1 MKEKEVREKE
11 VKEKKI
17 KEKKVKDKKV
27 KDKKVKKGGF
37 KFDFNKML
45 LMFALIPLVCSV
57 VIISIILSS
66 TSAKE
71 VKQVTFNSM
80 LSLVDDTGLGMDNY
94 FEEGNTTLKSFIAA
108 PIVTEFLKNPGDATL
123 AEEAQKYT
131 VDFFNSLD
139 GWEGIYIADWNS
151 KVLTHPAPPVIGKV
165 MREGDRLTELQNAM
179 LNADDV
185 YNVGIIT
192 SPASG
197 ELIISMYVPV
207 YDGTTPIGYVGAGT
221 FVKDTAMKYSD
232 VSKLG
237 LSTAYTYLVDKNG
250 IMISH
255 PNEEK
260 IGNPVENAVVTDLV
274 AKMQAGEHP
283 EAACVEYEYKGA
295 MKYAAYYV
303 GVNENYIA
311 VLTADEADVLAN
323 VSALR
328 NVVIAVAI
336 VLILIFTVVALV
348 FARVVVKPLKAVV
361 KAMKDTADG
370 NLNVDT
376 NIRSIT
382 AETNELIDSA
392 KTLQGVLQKILGET
406 KEISEGL
413 NVGAQTV
420 TNLSNTGLD
429 RTAQIANAMEELAD
443 GATTMAESVQ
453 SINEK
458 ILIMGSAIEDITGNA
473 DELTVSS
480 NKIKV
485 ANSDAANYIGKVS
498 DSSEKSVTAVQDI
511 SKQISETNEAI
522 DRIKSA
528 SDMIA
533 EIASQTNLLA
543 LNASIEAARA
553 GEAGR
558 GFAVVATEIKNLSE
572 QSNASAE
579 DIQSIVREIVEKSER
594 SVALSD
600 EVAAI
605 ITEEQ
610 KFISETQNK
619 FEVLNREIEVS
630 LGQISNIGSKVD
642 TLNASKETIV
652 SAVSDLS
659 AISEENA
666 ASNEEVSASVHE
678 ITGAVEDIA
687 TNAEETMNQAE
698 QLQKTINYF
707 N

>member
-1 MKEKEVREKE
+1 MKEKKEKE
-11 VKEKKI
+11 LKPK
-17 KEKKVKDKKV
+17 
-27 KDKKVKKGGF
+27 KKGV

-57 VIISIILSS
+57 IAISVILSGAS
-66 TSAKE
+66 QKE
-71 VKQVTFNSM
+71 VKQLTFNSM
-80 LSLVDDTGLGMDNY
+80 LSLIDDTGIGMDNY
-94 FEEGNTTLKSFIAA
+94 FKEGNTTLKSFVTS
-108 PIVTEFLKNPGDATL
+108 PIVIEFLKNPNDAEL
-123 AEEAQKYT
+123 AKKAQDYT
-131 VDFFNSLD
+131 VDFYNSLD

-179 LNADDV
+179 LGSDGV

-197 ELIISMYVPV
+197 ELIISMYAPV
-207 YDGTTPIGYVGAGT
+207 FDGDTPIGYVGAGT
-221 FVKDTAMKYSD
+221 FVKDEATKYSD

-237 LSTAYTYLVDKNG
+237 LNTAYTYMVDKDG

-255 PNEEK
+255 PNAEK
-260 IGNPVENAVVTDLV
+260 IGNPVENAVVTELV

-283 EAACVEYEYKGA
+283 EATCVEYEYKGT

-311 VLTADEADVLAN
+311 VLTADEKDVLAN
-323 VSALR
+323 VNLIRWIS
-328 NVVIAVAI
+328 IAVALASI
-336 VLILIFTVVALV
+336 VIFTIIALIFAQK
-348 FARVVVKPLKAVV
+348 VVKPLKAVV
-361 KAMKDTADG
+361 RALKETSEG
-370 NLNVDT
+370 NLNADT
-376 NIRSIT
+376 EIHSI
-382 AETNELIDSA
+382 ALETNELIDSA
-392 KTLQGVLQKILGET
+392 KTLQGVLQKIIGET
-406 KEISEGL
+406 KDISDSL

-420 TNLSNTGLD
+420 TSLSATGLD
-429 RTAQIANAMEELAD
+429 RASQISNAMEELAD
-443 GATTMAESVQ
+443 AATTMAESVQ
-453 SINEK
+453 NINEK
-458 ILIMGSAIEDITGNA
+458 ILVMGNAIEDITENA
-473 DELTVSS
+473 DELKASS

-485 ANSDAANYIGKVS
+485 ANEDASSYIEKVS

-511 SKQISETNEAI
+511 SKQITETNEAI

-533 EIASQTNLLA
+533 EIANQTNLLA

-572 QSNASAE
+572 QSNASAD
-579 DIQSIVREIVEKSER
+579 DIKAIVKEIVEQSER

-600 EVAAI
+600 EVASI

-610 KFISETQNK
+610 EFIAETQSK
-619 FEVLNREIEVS
+619 FELLKGEIETS
-630 LGQISNIGSKVD
+630 LDQIEEIGTKVD
-642 TLNASKETIV
+642 TLNDSKEIIV
-652 SAVSDLS
+652 NAVSDLS

-666 ASNEEVSASVHE
+666 ASNEEVSASLIE
-678 ITGAVEDIA
+678 IKGAVEDIA

-698 QLQKTINYF
+698 QLQNTIDYF
-707 N
+707 K